1 MRNEYFEIATHYLP
15 HQQVGGDY
23 YDFISLNKHEHIFC
37 MADVSGKGMAAA
49 LLMSNF
55 QANLHALIKNRPV
68 LTNLVAELNDCV
80 SKTAKGEKFITFF
93 IGLIN
98 FKKGE
103 INYVNAGHNPPVLCS
118 KNKSELLDKGTTGL
132 GMFDELPFINEGHVK
147 ISSGDSVFCYT
158 DGITELE
165 NLKGDFYGMEA
176 LKLFIEQNINNS
188 SLDKFHER
196 LIADL
201 DQFRE
206 GNSFSDDVTIL
217 SLRSLI

>member
-1 MRNEYFEIATHYLP
+1 MSKPRDLATRQQTYTDIMVEIRQRIHLVDLATSN
-15 HQQVGGDY
+15 
-23 YDFISLNKHEHIFC
+23 SLR
-37 MADVSGKGMAAA
+37 
-49 LLMSNF
+49 L
-55 QANLHALIKNRPV
+55 
-68 LTNLVAELNDCV
+68 
-80 SKTAKGEKFITFF
+80 
-93 IGLIN
+93 
-98 FKKGE
+98 
-103 INYVNAGHNPPVLCS
+103 
-118 KNKSELLDKGTTGL
+118 
-132 GMFDELPFINEGHVK
+132 ELPFINEGHVK